1 MSTYR
6 APADGERV
14 DELVAGWAEATPSAK
29 AVVCG
34 ARRIG
39 YGELGRL
46 VDAEA
51 DRLRSAGLPEGGLVA
66 VALDRSVAALVA
78 MLGVLRAKGAYLP
91 LDPAMPDAELHRVLE
106 EAGPHVVLTRESYR
120 AKVGGRPGRRVV
132 CVDAEAEPGGGG
144 ARPRGE
150 VDAPPTGGGTA
161 CVFLTAGTTGRPR
174 LVRVGHHDLAAAR
187 NAWQQVHGFDARDR
201 HVHTAPPESP
211 EFTANW
217 VRALCSGGTLVLP
230 ADDDPPAPGA
240 RLAALR
246 RLLTTEAATVLA
258 CGVPTARLLS
268 TRRPFG
274 STRLRLVTVTGDV
287 WYLDEQRALRDALG
301 GDVRV
306 VNAYT
311 VTEAFGAGTCFE
323 LPAGPGSV
331 GVRGRPGVA
340 GRRPAA
346 RYPPHR
352 RRARPRPAGAHPPE
366 RRPHR

>member
-230 ADDDPPAPGA
+230 ADDDPPAP
-240 RLAALR
+240 
-246 RLLTTEAATVLA
+246 
-258 CGVPTARLLS
+258 
-268 TRRPFG
+268 
-274 STRLRLVTVTGDV
+274 
-287 WYLDEQRALRDALG
+287 
-301 GDVRV
+301 
-306 VNAYT
+306 
-311 VTEAFGAGTCFE
+311 
-323 LPAGPGSV
+323 
-331 GVRGRPGVA
+331 
-340 GRRPAA
+340 RRPARGPAAAPHHRSGDRTGLRRADRTAAEHPETVRQHAAAPGDRHGRCLVPRRTA
-346 RYPPHR
+346 RPA
-352 RRARPRPAGAHPPE
+352 RRARW
-366 RRPHR
+366 